1 MPGVKQGRVNAVDAE
16 LGRDVQLG
24 PQPVLGFVGRPGDLV
39 VVIPGGDGCPDG
51 RYVDG
56 YDTARRQGHY
66 RYAQHA
72 TDGPLPAAA
81 GGFAAAGGRVGVV
94 HRAWISRVVIG
105 RRFRS
110 AELAGRGFP
119 AAPAYRPVSRRPAPA
134 L

>member
-81 GGFAAAGGRVGVV
+81 GGFAADGEGGGGGHRPRMSLVGTGA
-94 HRAWISRVVIG
+94 R
-105 RRFRS
+105 
-110 AELAGRGFP
+110 
-119 AAPAYRPVSRRPAPA
+119 
-134 L
+134 